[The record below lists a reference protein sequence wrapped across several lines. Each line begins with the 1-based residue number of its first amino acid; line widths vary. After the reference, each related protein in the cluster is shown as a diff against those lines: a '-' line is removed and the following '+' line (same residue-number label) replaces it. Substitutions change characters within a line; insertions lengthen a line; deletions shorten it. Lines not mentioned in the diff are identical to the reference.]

1 MVAKHVGI
9 NHILDPLMT
18 ANLTGTG
25 GGLVILAGDDP
36 GAYGSQNEQDSRPL
50 GAYAEVPIL
59 EPVTPGQGY
68 SMTRQAFRLS
78 ETYRLPVI
86 VRFVADYTT
95 DSATGSMESRAPE
108 VHARFNREI
117 RWKALP
123 AKVVKDHAALHY
135 KLKQIKE
142 VFDHPPYRFF
152 NTCDGDGH
160 TGIIAAGYMAA
171 RLRRCAPLAHISVF
185 EL

>member
-1 MVAKHVGI
+1 
-9 NHILDPLMT
+9 MT

-95 DSATGSMESRAPE
+95 DSATVSMEPRAPE

-123 AKVVKDHAALHY
+123 AKVVKDHAALH
-135 KLKQIKE
+135 
-142 VFDHPPYRFF
+142 
-152 NTCDGDGH
+152 
-160 TGIIAAGYMAA
+160 
-171 RLRRCAPLAHISVF
+171 
-185 EL
+185 